1 MLIAQITDLHIGT
14 GNDIGAEDNY
24 HRLLA
29 VFETLSQLKRKPDLF
44 IATGDLTEIGSVAAY
59 KLLKQMIDE
68 ADLGVPLL
76 PCLGN
81 HDVTENFVK
90 VFGKNHIHEG
100 FCQYSVDLGDLWL
113 VVADTHDETIHGG
126 AFDEARADFLDRAIT
141 EANGRPV
148 LVALHHPPF
157 VTGIDWMG
165 ARDYQEPWLVQIR
178 QVIKRHPNVRKIICG
193 HIHRVMDRPF
203 AGSSCIVS
211 AATAAQVHLELAAI
225 TSSTADGRPLIVDEP
240 PGFALHWWDGREF
253 VTHHGV
259 AGNFDVI
266 LEYHDRFRNVMRD
279 VFHVPE

>member
-24 HRLLA
+24 HRLLS
-29 VFETLSQLKRKPDLF
+29 VFETISKLKRQPDLCVM
-44 IATGDLTEIGSVAAY
+44 TGDLTETGSVPAY
-59 KLLKQMIDE
+59 RLLKQMLDE
-68 ADLGVPLL
+68 SRLDMPML

-81 HDVTENFVK
+81 HDITDNFRK
-90 VFGKNHIHEG
+90 VFGKKYLNGG

-126 AFDEARADFLDRAIT
+126 AFDPSRAEFLDRAIS

-165 ARDYQEPWLVQIR
+165 ARDYEEPWLVEIR

-203 AGSSCIVS
+203 AGTSCVVS
-211 AATAAQVHLELAAI
+211 GATAAQVHLELAGI

-240 PGFALHWWDGREF
+240 PAFALHWWDGREF

-259 AGNFDVI
+259 AGEFEVI
-266 LEYHDRFRNVMRD
+266 LEYHDRFRDVMRD

>member
-29 VFETLSQLKRKPDLF
+29 VFDTLSKLKHQPDLI
-44 IATGDLTEIGSVAAY
+44 IATGDITEIGSVQAY
-59 KLLKQMIDE
+59 KLYKQMMDE
-68 ADLGVPLL
+68 AGLDIL

-81 HDVTENFVK
+81 HDVTENFKK
-90 VFGKNHIHEG
+90 VFGKTYLNDG
-100 FCQYSVDLGDLWL
+100 FCQYSVDLGDVWL

-126 AFDEARADFLDRAIT
+126 AFCADRAAFLERALV
-141 EANGRPV
+141 EADGRPI
-148 LVALHHPPF
+148 LLALHHPPI

-165 ARDYQEPWLVQIR
+165 ARSYDEPWLQRICEVVER
-178 QVIKRHPNVRKIICG
+178 FPNVRKIISG
-193 HIHRVMDRPF
+193 HVHRVMDRPV

-240 PGFALHWWDGREF
+240 PGFALHWWDGQEF
-253 VTHHGV
+253 VTHHGL
-259 AGNFDVI
+259 AGDFEVI
-266 LEYHDRFRNVMRD
+266 LEYHDRFRNVMKD